1 MTELIL
7 AHSGPFGG
15 GHTLLVFL
23 PFISL
28 GLGIVFIV
36 MAARDETGRNRS
48 VRRLPTPKEQ
58 PLRHVHAALLANR
71 RPPRGSGASGKPQAH
86 RVRVA
91 PRHLKQL

>member
-36 MAARDETGRNRS
+36 VAARDETGRKSS

-58 PLRHVHAALLANR
+58 PLRHVHAALRANR
-71 RPPRGSGASGKPQAH
+71 RPPRASGASDKPQGH

-91 PRHLKQL
+91 PRHLRQL